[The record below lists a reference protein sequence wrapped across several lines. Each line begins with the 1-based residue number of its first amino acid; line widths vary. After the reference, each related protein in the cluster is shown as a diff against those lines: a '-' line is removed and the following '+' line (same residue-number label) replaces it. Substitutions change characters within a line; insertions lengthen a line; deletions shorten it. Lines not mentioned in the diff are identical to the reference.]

1 MGFFFSITLH
11 KEKWATCI
19 YLMKKWMK
27 SIKRSLNRTPYKS
40 RVNIYIYIYIYIVA
54 AGQKRPPILGAIQIS
69 RMVYDR
75 QSSLLN
81 T

>member
-1 MGFFFSITLH
+1 MDNL
-11 KEKWATCI
+11 
-19 YLMKKWMK
+19 YLFNEKWMK
-27 SIKRSLNRTPYKS
+27 SIKRSLKRTPYKS
-40 RVNIYIYIYIYIVA
+40 RVNIYIYIVA

-75 QSSLLN
+75 QSLLLN